1 MTAYALK
8 WIAASL
14 IMPLM
19 VLLFGKAINNVLVLV
34 FWPGSFALMS
44 LGSEEKPLSDVV
56 YVWGIAVGLN
66 VLLYLIVGM
75 VIYFFLKMTKGA

>member
-1 MTAYALK
+1 MTAYVIK

-14 IMPLM
+14 VMPLI
-19 VLLFGKAINNVLVLV
+19 VLLFGKALNNVLVLV
-34 FWPGSFALMS
+34 FWPGSIALMS

-56 YVWGIAVGLN
+56 YVWSIAVGLN

-75 VIYFFLKMTKGA
+75 VIYFFLKMVKGA

>member
-19 VLLFGKAINNVLVLV
+19 VLLFGKAINNVLVL
-34 FWPGSFALMS
+34 
-44 LGSEEKPLSDVV
+44 
-56 YVWGIAVGLN
+56 
-66 VLLYLIVGM
+66 
-75 VIYFFLKMTKGA
+75 FF